1 MRIIDF
7 NSGFVF
13 SKRPLDFIGDSSID
27 GDGIFTLAET
37 DDGEV
42 TGSKFN
48 AVLLI
53 DEVENGS
60 GDFDKNLFGSFRR
73 CRRRSGVDAGGGGGV
88 REEIFNEVVEIV
100 ID

>member
-1 MRIIDF
+1 VRIIDF

-13 SKRPLDFIGDSSID
+13 CKRPLDFIGDSSIN
-27 GDGIFTLAET
+27 GDGIFTLTET

-53 DEVENGS
+53 DEVENRTR
-60 GDFDKNLFGSFRR
+60 DFDKNLFSSFRR
-73 CRRRSGVDAGGGGGV
+73 CRRRSGVDTGGGGV

-100 ID
+100 VD